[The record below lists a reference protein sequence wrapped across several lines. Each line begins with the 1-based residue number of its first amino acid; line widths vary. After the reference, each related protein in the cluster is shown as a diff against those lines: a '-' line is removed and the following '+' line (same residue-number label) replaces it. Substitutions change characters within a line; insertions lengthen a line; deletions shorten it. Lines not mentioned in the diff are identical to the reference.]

1 MDSTMLFALRDLSAT
16 KSKATEQT
24 YNNIVWLL
32 NYAASHPTSVL
43 RYKQSKMILRPP
55 SDVSY
60 LSVTKARI
68 RLGSYHYLSNDSEY
82 PPENVPIHNVFKI
95 MTNIMALAA
104 ETEIGASFINAQ
116 DVVP

>member
-1 MDSTMLFALRDLSAT
+1 MDSTMLVALRDLAAT

-60 LSVTKARI
+60 LSVTKARSI
-68 RLGSYHYLSNDSEY
+68 AGGYYYLSDNS
-82 PPENVPIHNVFKI
+82 
-95 MTNIMALAA
+95 
-104 ETEIGASFINAQ
+104 
-116 DVVP
+116 